1 MVETVDVREIFSAVL
16 EFFLKKTIVIDAV
29 YAEPGGTGLA
39 RYAREVTALLIAGL
53 SSRFRVVVVGTPA
66 YTGSRGDFFIQ
77 APAFVSPNY
86 GGKAHIYRLLW
97 RWFILPRKLSGLT
110 VSGYYAPVPEAAGLK
125 VKQVLTVHDL
135 IPLQFPKL
143 HVKLFFIF
151 WVQLFLVSKKASTV
165 IAGSECAR
173 LDWVNWGSRRFK
185 GRSRLV
191 HDGIDVPEELHYEEE
206 KLKVPETPFIMYVG
220 DTRAYKRVDVLIQAL
235 AKTNQLINL
244 KVVGK
249 VNETQKKNLEAIAS
263 SCGVLER
270 VIFCGFVDDNELHS
284 LYRSAAAVG
293 LATEAE
299 GFGLVP
305 LEGMVW
311 GAPAVVSDIPVL
323 REVLDSYAHFV
334 PVNDI
339 AAWGSA
345 FDRAVE
351 EQKKESYEDRV
362 ERINFAASYS
372 WEKTAGNIESI
383 LIEEFSLDE

>member
-1 MVETVDVREIFSAVL
+1 M
-16 EFFLKKTIVIDAV
+16 
-29 YAEPGGTGLA
+29 
-39 RYAREVTALLIAGL
+39 
-53 SSRFRVVVVGTPA
+53 
-66 YTGSRGDFFIQ
+66 
-77 APAFVSPNY
+77 
-86 GGKAHIYRLLW
+86 
-97 RWFILPRKLSGLT
+97 
-110 VSGYYAPVPEAAGLK
+110 
-125 VKQVLTVHDL
+125 
-135 IPLQFPKL
+135 
-143 HVKLFFIF
+143 
-151 WVQLFLVSKKASTV
+151 
-165 IAGSECAR
+165 
-173 LDWVNWGSRRFK
+173 
-185 GRSRLV
+185 
-191 HDGIDVPEELHYEEE
+191 
-206 KLKVPETPFIMYVG
+206 
-220 DTRAYKRVDVLIQAL
+220 IQAL